1 VRHATGSHLSRNQQ
15 TMFTILYDAGERGL
29 STEAWNERAREAGIG
44 TKRKADLYDIRAAL
58 VLLRRDERQAGH

>member
-1 VRHATGSHLSRNQQ
+1 
-15 TMFTILYDAGERGL
+15 MFTILYDAGERGL